1 MVQRIPISIATNSGG
16 NIVIM
21 NMVSDEQGANET
33 RSDPQDKFKFGES
46 MLRSW
51 EEIFKLPTIG
61 PLIYYFGGMNDDNS
75 QIAKLAETTTKY
87 QIALGQYWKQ
97 VNQAYVNAVL
107 RINEQTSPSV
117 LDVKSRK
124 DLDDYR
130 KLMIDS
136 FEEEFTRLFNSKE
149 FALTYRDLLNSQMD
163 LLKQIQTLSQKTLGI
178 LNIPT
183 KNELDIISRDLH
195 DLRKSVMDL
204 NHRLET
210 TVR

>member
-1 MVQRIPISIATNSGG
+1 
-16 NIVIM
+16 M
-21 NMVSDEQGANET
+21 NMVSDEQGTNET
-33 RSDPQDKFKFGES
+33 RPDPQDKFEFGES
-46 MLRSW
+46 MLRIW

-61 PLIYYFGGMNDDNS
+61 PLVSYFEGMNDDNS

-87 QIALGQYWKQ
+87 QFALGHYWKQ
-97 VNQAYVNAVL
+97 VNQAYVTAVL

-117 LDVKSRK
+117 LDVKNRK

-149 FALTYRDLLNSQMD
+149 FALIYRDLLNSQMD
-163 LLKQIQTLSQKTLGI
+163 LLKQIQTLSQKTLSI
-178 LNIPT
+178 LNLPT
-183 KNELDIISRDLH
+183 KNELDIISKDLH

-210 TVR
+210 TMR